1 MGKLLRNESEDIYYR
16 AKQEFQQ
23 ELKEKKKKKRNI
35 PN

>member
-23 ELKEKKKKKRNI
+23 ELKEKKKKKKKY
-35 PN
+35 P